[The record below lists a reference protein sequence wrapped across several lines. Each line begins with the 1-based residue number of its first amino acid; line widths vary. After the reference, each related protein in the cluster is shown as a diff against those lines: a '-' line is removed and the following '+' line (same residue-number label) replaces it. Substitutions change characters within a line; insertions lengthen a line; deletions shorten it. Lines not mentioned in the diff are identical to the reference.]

1 MKVLSL
7 IITIPFALC
16 VILFALNNRQDITFD
31 ALGLGYDVTL
41 PLYLFTFGVF
51 LIAFIVGG
59 FITWLN
65 SRMTVKTI
73 KKEIKALKLEIEN
86 PKPTTG
92 QNAHDF
98 TAVDKKQKTFTLLK
112 NNESFILLQFAGNG
126 CYGSRLSSEEMLQL
140 YEKYDDKIE
149 FVSHFVDPVQPD
161 FKDLNNLPE
170 LPWHNTWQP
179 GGKLGEASI
188 KYGII
193 GTPTFYLISPDNK
206 VVDHWFG
213 FQKDRLKKVLNTL
226 KKP

>member
-86 PKPTTG
+86 LKSKNLILQDQLPEATVVIEQDSPDGKKPP
-92 QNAHDF
+92 
-98 TAVDKKQKTFTLLK
+98 LK
-112 NNESFILLQFAGNG
+112 LI
-126 CYGSRLSSEEMLQL
+126 SSE
-140 YEKYDDKIE
+140 D
-149 FVSHFVDPVQPD
+149 
-161 FKDLNNLPE
+161 
-170 LPWHNTWQP
+170 
-179 GGKLGEASI
+179 
-188 KYGII
+188 
-193 GTPTFYLISPDNK
+193 
-206 VVDHWFG
+206 
-213 FQKDRLKKVLNTL
+213 
-226 KKP
+226 